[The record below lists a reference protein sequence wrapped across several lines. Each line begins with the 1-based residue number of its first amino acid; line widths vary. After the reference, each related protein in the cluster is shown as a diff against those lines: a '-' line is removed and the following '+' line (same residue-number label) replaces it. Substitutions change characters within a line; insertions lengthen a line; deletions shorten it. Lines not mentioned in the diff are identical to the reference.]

1 MDLGKLV
8 SMVSQGETGENGAVA
23 QLLDMAGGQ
32 EGLHKLV
39 TQLEH
44 GGLGRKARSWIGMGG
59 NQPVTGAELGNALG
73 ADKIKQL
80 ARQTGLSENRVTD
93 ELAQHLP
100 RVIDRLTPDGRI
112 PGRADMELLAKW
124 VGILVRQLP
133 AAVTC
138 GS

>member
-23 QLLDMAGGQ
+23 KLLDMAGGQ

-39 TQLEH
+39 TQLEY
-44 GGLGRKARSWIGMGG
+44 GGLGRKARSWVGLGG

-73 ADKIKQL
+73 ADKVRQL
-80 ARQTGLSENRVTD
+80 SWQTGMSENRVTD

-124 VGILVRQLP
+124 VGI
-133 AAVTC
+133 
-138 GS
+138 